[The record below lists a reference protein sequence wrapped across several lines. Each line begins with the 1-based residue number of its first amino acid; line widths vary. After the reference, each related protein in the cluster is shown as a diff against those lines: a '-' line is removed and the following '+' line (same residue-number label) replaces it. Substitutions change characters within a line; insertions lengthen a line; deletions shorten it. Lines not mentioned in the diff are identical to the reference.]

1 MFEKKREPKVV
12 VGYDLGNVTSQI
24 SYSYLG
30 EEEPETLSTIAGLEQ
45 FNFPTILCKRR
56 EVNQW
61 FYGKEAIKSAGEG
74 EGTVLTNLLTLAKQG
89 ESITVENMDFAAEDL
104 LVLFVKRSLALLS
117 MVCSQEQVASFV
129 ITVDELNPRMLELLQ
144 KVAEELPFDASVVS
158 FQAREESFFS
168 YMIQQPEELWLHQ
181 VMVLDASEDV
191 LKVFRLEM
199 NRRCTP
205 VVAFIE
211 KNEYPEI
218 DFGKQPKTKMALE
231 NFRSSMDGQIL
242 EIAKGCFRDRMIT
255 SVYLIGDAFAGE
267 WCMETLRFL
276 CRGRRVFQGN
286 NMYSKGA
293 CYWAKEKEQQTEL
306 GKGHVF
312 LGNDKVKANIGMK
325 VIRDGVERYFA
336 ILDAGQNWYEC
347 KKEFDLILERGRELS
362 FLITPLNGKEP
373 RIAEI
378 TLDGLPDRP
387 AKATRI
393 RVDIICVSE
402 SQIRIHIEDMGFG
415 EMYEASGLDWTEE
428 FEIL

>member
-1 MFEKKREPKVV
+1 M
-12 VGYDLGNVTSQI
+12 
-24 SYSYLG
+24 
-30 EEEPETLSTIAGLEQ
+30 
-45 FNFPTILCKRR
+45 
-56 EVNQW
+56 
-61 FYGKEAIKSAGEG
+61 
-74 EGTVLTNLLTLAKQG
+74 
-89 ESITVENMDFAAEDL
+89 
-104 LVLFVKRSLALLS
+104 
-117 MVCSQEQVASFV
+117 